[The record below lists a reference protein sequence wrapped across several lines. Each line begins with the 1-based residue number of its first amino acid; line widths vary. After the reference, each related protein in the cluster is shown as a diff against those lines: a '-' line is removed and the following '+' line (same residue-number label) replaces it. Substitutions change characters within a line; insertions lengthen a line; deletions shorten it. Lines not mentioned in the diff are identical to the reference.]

1 MQVDAFWLL
10 SSNRFG
16 VQLLLP
22 LLIQN
27 ENVNFILNS
36 SDKYVAYS
44 TLHTSHILKCTQNCI
59 LVNIFQTPTNKKYLK

>member
-1 MQVDAFWLL
+1 MKQIPLVLEECLPCTCGCILLCIEEYMQVDAFWLL

-27 ENVNFILNS
+27 ENVNF
-36 SDKYVAYS
+36 
-44 TLHTSHILKCTQNCI
+44 
-59 LVNIFQTPTNKKYLK
+59 

>member
-22 LLIQN
+22 LLLQN
-27 ENVNFILNS
+27 ENVNFWI
-36 SDKYVAYS
+36 KYVFFLIEFKLLYK
-44 TLHTSHILKCTQNCI
+44 I
-59 LVNIFQTPTNKKYLK
+59 